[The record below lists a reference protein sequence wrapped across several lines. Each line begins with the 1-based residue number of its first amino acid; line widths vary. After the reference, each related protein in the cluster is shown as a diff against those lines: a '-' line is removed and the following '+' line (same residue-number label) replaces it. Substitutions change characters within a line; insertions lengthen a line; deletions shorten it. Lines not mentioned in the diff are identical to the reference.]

1 MRTFTV
7 PPGSNPVRV
16 DVFLAR
22 HVPGG
27 ARRRAQ
33 RALQAGAVRVNG
45 RRVRKSRTVA
55 GGDVVEVADEICD
68 AVPLQ
73 PNPELAIAVLY
84 VDDDLLA
91 LDKPAG
97 LPSHALRSDE
107 TQTAANFLLARYP
120 ELVGVGKRA
129 LEPGLVHRLDTDTSG
144 VLLVARTPEAYR
156 ALRQQFTAHAVM
168 KEYLALVEGDITT
181 SGEVRVPI
189 AHDRHNRRKMRVW
202 LRPPGPHVRARA
214 AITSYR
220 PLELLPGA
228 TLLQV
233 RIATGV
239 MHQIRVHLASI
250 GHPILGDRIYN
261 RTPGGSLPR
270 HLLHACRITF
280 RHPRTG
286 ERVEISSPLPPD
298 FTSCLETR
306 RHTPPIPVF
315 NS

>member
-1 MRTFTV
+1 MRAFTV
-7 PPGSNPVRV
+7 PPGSTPVRV

-22 HVPGG
+22 QVPGG

-33 RALQAGAVRVNG
+33 RAVQAGAVRVNG
-45 RRVRKSRTVA
+45 RRVRKSGTVV
-55 GGDVVEVADEICD
+55 GGDVVEVADEFCES
-68 AVPLQ
+68 VPLQ
-73 PNPELAIAVLY
+73 PNPELSIAVLY
-84 VDDDLLA
+84 VDDDLLV

-97 LPSHALRSDE
+97 LPSHALRADE
-107 TQTAANFLLARYP
+107 TRTIANFLLARYA
-120 ELVGVGKRA
+120 ELAGVGKSA

-144 VLLVARTPEAYR
+144 VLLVARTPDAYR
-156 ALRQQFTAHAVM
+156 ALRQQFTAHAVT
-168 KEYLALVEGDITT
+168 KEYLALVEGDVTT
-181 SGEVRVPI
+181 PGEVRVPI
-189 AHDRHNRRKMRVW
+189 AHDRRNRRKMRVCP
-202 LRPPGPHVRARA
+202 RQPAPHARGRA
-214 AITSYR
+214 AVTWYR
-220 PLELLPGA
+220 PLQLLHGA

-261 RTPGGSLPR
+261 RTPGRSVPPR

-286 ERVEISSPLPPD
+286 ERVEVGSPLPPD
-298 FTSCLETR
+298 FVAYVEALR
-306 RHTPPIPVF
+306 RTPVSVF